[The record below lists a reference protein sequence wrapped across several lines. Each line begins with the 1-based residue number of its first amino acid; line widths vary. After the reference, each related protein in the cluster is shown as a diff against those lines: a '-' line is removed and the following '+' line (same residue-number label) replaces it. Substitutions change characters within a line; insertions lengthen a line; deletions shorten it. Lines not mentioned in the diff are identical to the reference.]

1 MVGNGDSRDRG
12 GRHSPG
18 GGRDGGFREGRPG
31 GRNEGSRGGGGGGG
45 GSSGSGGA
53 RRSAPPESTGAEVN
67 YLFKNKEARTAMV
80 LRLEGGD
87 EVRGIIEYY
96 DRDMIKINRQ
106 SGPNLFIRKSQ
117 IRYMY
122 KDPEGGTG

>member
-1 MVGNGDSRDRG
+1 MGRNGDSGDR

-18 GGRDGGFREGRPG
+18 GRDGASRDSGGGRPG
-31 GRNEGSRGGGGGGG
+31 GRNEGSRGP
-45 GSSGSGGA
+45 GGA
-53 RRSAPPESTGAEVN
+53 RRTAPPESTGAEVN

-80 LRLEGGD
+80 LRLVGGD
-87 EVRGIIEYY
+87 EIRGIIEYY
-96 DRDMIKINRQ
+96 DRDMIKINRS

-122 KDPEGGTG
+122 KDPLGGGGTG